1 MNPLKLENE
10 ESIILDKLYLALRPF
25 DIILLSLSF
34 PDLSVNNTSSFNTS
48 SFNTSSLKVK
58 KIYCKNKLEL

>member
-48 SFNTSSLKVK
+48 SLKVK